1 MKASIVVH
9 GGAGGW
15 AGQAGQP
22 AGDDPL
28 RRALAAC
35 EEAARAGE
43 AIMARGGS
51 ALDAVEAAVRV
62 LEDEPSLNAGRGSF
76 RNLAG
81 EVEMDALIM
90 DGATLALGAVAIVRD
105 VCNPVSLARRVMTDT
120 PHTLLAAEGAA
131 RFADAIGFP
140 RCDTRMWPL
149 HPADAARAAGDTVG
163 AVARDR
169 AGNLAVAVSTGG
181 IPRKMPGRIG
191 DSPLAGCGGYA
202 DNASAA
208 VAATGD
214 GEALMKLVASKRV
227 CDDIARGA
235 SVQAACEATVALLA
249 QRLGASGGLIALD
262 RAGEAGIACNTPAM
276 PYAWAGEHGVVR
288 SAVRTG

>member
-1 MKASIVVH
+1 MRASIVVH

-15 AGQAGQP
+15 AGQ
-22 AGDDPL
+22 DERL

-35 EEAARAGE
+35 EQAARIGE
-43 AIMARGGS
+43 EIMARGGS

-81 EVEMDALIM
+81 EVEMDSMIM
-90 DGATLALGAVAIVRD
+90 DGATLGLGAVAVVRD

-120 PHTLLAAEGAA
+120 KHTLLAGDGAS

-140 RCDTRMWPL
+140 RCDTRGWPL

-163 AVARDR
+163 AVARDC
-169 AGNLAVAVSTGG
+169 AGDLAVAVSTGG

-202 DNASAA
+202 DNTSAA

-227 CDDIARGA
+227 CDEIARGA
-235 SVQAACEATVALLA
+235 SPQAACEATVALLA

-262 RAGEAGIACNTPAM
+262 RAGEAGVACNTPAM
-276 PYAWAGEHGVVR
+276 PYAWAGDDGVVGSR
-288 SAVRTG
+288 HQQPA